1 MKRALLVIGLI
12 LTVAVLNG
20 CHPHKNTPPPIEQKT
35 PEVVPTPAPTP
46 PPQQEQP
53 VVETPAPPEVK
64 EADFQTVYFDFDKYN
79 VRNDQKSALE
89 SNAAILKN
97 NPTVKIKIEG
107 HCDERGTV
115 EYNLALGDRRANAVK
130 KYLGELGI
138 ALDRIEVISYGKE
151 RPAVMGTGEGV
162 WSKNR
167 RAEFRIVTQ

>member
-1 MKRALLVIGLI
+1 MKRALFVIGLVLI
-12 LTVAVLNG
+12 VATLNG
-20 CHPHKNTPPPIEQKT
+20 CHHKKTPPPIEQKP
-35 PEVVPTPAPTP
+35 PETEVTPAPQ
-46 PPQQEQP
+46 PQEQPQP

-79 VRNDQKSALE
+79 IRNDQKIALE
-89 SNAAILKN
+89 NNAAILKN
-97 NPTVKIKIEG
+97 NPAVKIKIEG

-130 KYLGELGI
+130 KYLGDFGI

-151 RPAVMGTGEGV
+151 RPAIMGTGEEV

-167 RAEFRIVTQ
+167 RAEFRITAQ